1 MKRRNFLI
9 QSGIFSATA
18 ITAISSNAIVA
29 RSANPNS
36 DQKRLIVIFLR
47 GAVDGLNVVVPYS
60 ETAYYQ
66 ARPQIAIPQPGKE
79 GGVIDL
85 DGRFGLHPALAPLMP
100 EWQENSL
107 AFVHACGSPDP
118 TRSHFDAQQYME
130 NATPGDKQ
138 TQDGWMNRLL
148 GVISQKTPIQAVSVG
163 ETTPGIFSG
172 RMPVANIASGRNAS
186 RALPID
192 RTQLA
197 AAFDQLYGGND
208 ALSQTYRQG
217 RMAHE
222 AIMKDLDSEM
232 HLANNGAPSSD
243 GFASD
248 AQRLA
253 QLMLKDSRI
262 ELGFMALGG
271 WDTHVNQGNTQ
282 GQLARNLKKLGSGL
296 AALIKGLRNVYQ
308 NTTIVVMSEFG
319 RTVKQNDN
327 GGTDHGHGNVIWVL
341 GGKIRGGQV
350 YGEWPGLSTAQ
361 LYQGRDLAITTD
373 FRDVISA
380 VLSNHLHLNEA
391 KLNQVLPN
399 YTSTS
404 KVALIVK

>member
-1 MKRRNFLI
+1 MKRRDFLI
-9 QSGIFSATA
+9 QSGIFSASA
-18 ITAISSNAIVA
+18 ITAVSSNAWIA
-29 RSANPNS
+29 KSATPNS
-36 DQKRLIVIFLR
+36 DHKRLIVIFLR
-47 GAVDGLNVVVPYS
+47 GAVDGLNILVPYL

-85 DGRFGLHPALAPLMP
+85 DGRFGLHPALASVIPF
-100 EWQENSL
+100 WQQNSL

-130 NATPGDKQ
+130 NATPGDKH

-148 GVISQKTPIQAVSVG
+148 GVISQKTPIQAVSIG
-163 ETTPGIFSG
+163 ETTPKIFSG
-172 RMPVANIASGRNAS
+172 RMPVANIASGSNAN
-186 RALPID
+186 RPLLID

-197 AAFDQLYGGND
+197 AAFDQLYSGND
-208 ALSQTYRQG
+208 TLSQTYRQG
-217 RMAHE
+217 RMARQ
-222 AIMKDLDSEM
+222 AIMNDLDGEM
-232 HLANNGAPSSD
+232 QMANNGAPSSD
-243 GFASD
+243 GFTND

-253 QLMLKDSRI
+253 QLMLQDHRI

-271 WDTHVNQGNTQ
+271 WDTHVNQGSTQ

-296 AALIKGLRNVYQ
+296 AALIKGLGNVYQ

-319 RTVKQNDN
+319 RTVKQNGN

-341 GGKIRGGQV
+341 GGKIHGGKV

-373 FRDVISA
+373 FRDVIST
-380 VLSNHLHLNEA
+380 VLENHLHLKEA

>member
-1 MKRRNFLI
+1 MKRRDFLI
-9 QSGIFSATA
+9 QGRIFSAAA
-18 ITAISSNAIVA
+18 IAAVSSNAWVA
-29 RSANPNS
+29 RSATQNS
-36 DQKRLIVIFLR
+36 DRQRLIVIFLR
-47 GAVDGLNVVVPYS
+47 GAVDGLNIVVPYL

-85 DGRFGLHPALAPLMP
+85 DGRFGLHPALASVIPF
-100 EWQENSL
+100 WQQNSL

-130 NATPGDKQ
+130 NATPGDKH

-163 ETTPGIFSG
+163 ETTPWIFSG
-172 RMPVANIASGRNAS
+172 RMPVANIASGRNAN
-186 RALPID
+186 RPLAID
-192 RTQLA
+192 RPQLA
-197 AAFDQLYGGND
+197 AAFDQLYVGND
-208 ALSQTYRQG
+208 ALSQTYHQG
-217 RMAHE
+217 RMVRQT
-222 AIMKDLDSEM
+222 IVNDLDSEM
-232 HLANNGAPSSD
+232 KMANNGAPSPD
-243 GFASD
+243 AFAND

-253 QLMLKDSRI
+253 RLMLKDSRI

-296 AALIKGLRNVYQ
+296 AALVNGLGSVYQ

-327 GGTDHGHGNVIWVL
+327 GGTDHGHGNVMWVL
-341 GGKIRGGQV
+341 GGQIRGGKV

-361 LYQGRDLAITTD
+361 LYQGRDLAVTTD

-380 VLSNHLHLNEA
+380 VLSDHLHLNEV

-399 YTSTS
+399 YTSTQ
-404 KVALIVK
+404 KVALVLK

>member
-1 MKRRNFLI
+1 MKRRDFLI
-9 QSGIFSATA
+9 QGGIFSASA
-18 ITAISSNAIVA
+18 IAAVSSNPWIA
-29 RSANPNS
+29 RSATPNS

-47 GAVDGLNVVVPYS
+47 GAVDGLNIVVPYS

-85 DGRFGLHPALAPLMP
+85 DGRFGLHPVLDFLMP
-100 EWQENSL
+100 FWQQKSL

-118 TRSHFDAQQYME
+118 TRSHFDAQEYME
-130 NATPGDKQ
+130 SATPGNKH

-163 ETTPGIFSG
+163 ETTPWILSG
-172 RMPVANIASGRNAS
+172 RMPVANIASGRNAN
-186 RALPID
+186 RPLPID
-192 RTQLA
+192 RPQLA
-197 AAFDQLYGGND
+197 AVFDQLYGGND
-208 ALSQTYRQG
+208 ALSQTYQQG
-217 RMAHE
+217 RMARQ
-222 AIMKDLDSEM
+222 AIMNDLDSEM
-232 HLANNGAPSSD
+232 KMANNGAPSPD

-253 QLMLKDSRI
+253 QLMLKDPRI
-262 ELGFMALGG
+262 ELGFIALGG
-271 WDTHVNQGNTQ
+271 WDTHVNQGSTQ
-282 GQLARNLKKLGSGL
+282 GLLARNLKKLGSGL
-296 AALIKGLRNVYQ
+296 ATLVEGLGSVYQ

-327 GGTDHGHGNVIWVL
+327 GGTDHGHGNVMWVL
-341 GGKIRGGQV
+341 GGNIRGGKV
-350 YGEWPGLSTAQ
+350 YGEWPGLSTTQ

-380 VLSNHLHLNEA
+380 VLSDHLHLNEA
-391 KLNQVLPN
+391 KLNHVLPN
-399 YTSTS
+399 YVSAE
-404 KVALIVK
+404 KVALIIK

>member
-1 MKRRNFLI
+1 
-9 QSGIFSATA
+9 QSGIFSAAA
-18 ITAISSNAIVA
+18 ITAIGSNAWVA
-29 RSANPNS
+29 RSAIPNS
-36 DQKRLIVIFLR
+36 DRQRMIVIFLR

-79 GGVIDL
+79 GGVLDL

-100 EWQENSL
+100 FWKENSL

-130 NATPGDKQ
+130 NATPGDKH

-163 ETTPGIFSG
+163 ETTPWIFSG

-186 RALPID
+186 RLPID
-192 RTQLA
+192 RPQLA
-197 AAFDQLYGGND
+197 AAFDQLYGGD
-208 ALSQTYRQG
+208 DTLSQTYHQG
-217 RMAHE
+217 RMAHQ
-222 AIMKDLDSEM
+222 AILNDLDSEM
-232 HLANNGAPSSD
+232 KMANNGAPLPD

-253 QLMLKDSRI
+253 QLMVKDPRI

-271 WDTHVNQGNTQ
+271 WDTHVNQGSTQ

-296 AALIKGLRNVYQ
+296 ATLVNGLGSVYQ

-327 GGTDHGHGNVIWVL
+327 GGTDHGHGNVMWVL
-341 GGKIRGGQV
+341 GGKIRGGKV

-380 VLSNHLHLNEA
+380 VLSDHLHLNEA

-399 YTSTS
+399 YASTQ
-404 KVALIVK
+404 KVALIVTQ